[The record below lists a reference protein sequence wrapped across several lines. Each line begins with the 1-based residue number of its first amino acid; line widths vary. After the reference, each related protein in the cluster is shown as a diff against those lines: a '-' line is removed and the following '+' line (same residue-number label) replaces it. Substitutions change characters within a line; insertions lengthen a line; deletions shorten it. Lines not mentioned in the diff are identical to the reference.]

1 MNFLRKFIGNPP
13 TEEEVA
19 VLPSGKFFLT
29 RSPSSPKGAFECLY
43 ADAYAV
49 IKATST
55 PFLYQLCVTK
65 GTTADEGAGLM
76 VDEDSDDE
84 SDRESAVASLSDAPN
99 SNTADEWSFVISDEL
114 EFSVYDN
121 DAGAQVVAWRDV
133 NGDVGDRFEF
143 VVAAEASSD
152 SFVLALFKC
161 VYEAAYEKP
170 SGDIESVD
178 DARLKEFMQGTRPY
192 GGQYKDADYNP
203 EGTGRSSNP
212 GYNPSKHDPGY
223 NPTQGKH
230 SDPGYNPIQ
239 GPGKRDPGYNP
250 IQGPPADESDDEF
263 AEALAEFAEPHG
275 DTVFETASPSLY
287 YYDARGQKFV
297 RKSAQARV
305 RLIRLQQFEYTL
317 YITSAEASLNLPVSS
332 QLSPTFNYDKLSF
345 VFVQYVFTET
355 AAGAFSWLLRFGDR
369 DQLTAL
375 QSVFTMALWETI
387 NRKKYGADVEEQ
399 SEEAYLAKAMSKMDL
414 EKEKKKKNKSKTD
427 LKKSKMD
434 LKTSKVDLK
443 PAGTTGS
450 RTTGSRTT
458 AALDSDSDR
467 SEDSDAS
474 DDPYDSDSDDE
485 YVPESRVAAGDFH
498 RLAGKNTALTI
509 GGASDRAFVTRG
521 NNVGVFSTGG
531 DGVDY
536 VATLKNVADKKG
548 AKIDPQK
555 SVLHQRDQYLVMK
568 GAKDDVLYQMDVNR
582 GTVVDEWQVGTPAI
596 ADFGPN
602 AKYAQLTSEPTMTG
616 IHANGIFRIDPRLP
630 GDKLVADSSYKN
642 YKTKNNRLSVLTT
655 TEQGYTAVGSDN
667 GDIRLF
673 DQLGKNAKSRLPS
686 LGEPYTG
693 LDVSA
698 DGRWLLAT
706 CRSFL
711 LLMDLKIGG
720 GQKNEGSLGFT
731 KYFDADKK
739 PVPWRLQLRSADAVA
754 IARRTRKPVE
764 FTRAQF
770 NAGSGAKESRIVTS
784 AGPFVVSWA
793 LKDVL
798 RGRDDIYT
806 IHESGGPVVADSFRF
821 GSNKEV
827 IYTLANEVG
836 SARRGRAWHDT
847 SMSAV

>member
-19 VLPSGKFFLT
+19 VLPLGKFFLT

-49 IKATST
+49 IKATLT

-76 VDEDSDDE
+76 VDEDLDDE
-84 SDRESAVASLSDAPN
+84 LDRELAVALLLDAPN
-99 SNTADEWSFVISDEL
+99 SNTADEWLFVISDEL

-152 SFVLALFKC
+152 LFVLALFKC

-203 EGTGRSSNP
+203 EGTGRSSE
-212 GYNPSKHDPGY
+212 HDPGY
-223 NPTQGKH
+223 NP
-230 SDPGYNPIQ
+230 S
-239 GPGKRDPGYNP
+239 KRDPGYNP

-275 DTVFETASPSLY
+275 DTVFETASPLLY

-297 RKSAQARV
+297 RKLAQARV

-317 YITSAEASLNLPVSS
+317 YITLAEASLNLPVLL
-332 QLSPTFNYDKLSF
+332 QLLPTFNYDKLLF

-369 DQLTAL
+369 DQLTGL
-375 QSVFTMALWETI
+375 QLVFTMALWETI

-399 SEEAYLAKAMSKMDL
+399 SEEAYLAKAMLKMDL
-414 EKEKKKKNKSKTD
+414 EKEKKKLKD
-427 LKKSKMD
+427 LKKKDLKKKD
-434 LKTSKVDLK
+434 LKTLKMDLK

-458 AALDSDSDR
+458 AALESDSDR
-467 SEDSDAS
+467 LEDSDAS
-474 DDPYDSDSDDE
+474 DDSYDSDSDDE

-509 GGASDRAFVTRG
+509 GGALDRAFVTRG

-555 SVLHQRDQYLVMK
+555 LVLHQRDQYLVMK

-602 AKYAQLTSEPTMTG
+602 AKYAQLTLEPTMTG

-642 YKTKNNRLSVLTT
+642 YKTKNNKLLVLTT

-686 LGEPYTG
+686 LAEAYTG
-693 LDVSA
+693 LDVLA

-706 CRSFL
+706 CKLFL

-739 PVPWRLQLRSADAVA
+739 PVPWRLQLRLADAVA

-770 NAGSGAKESRIVTS
+770 NAGLGAKESRIVTL

-806 IHESGGPVVADSFRF
+806 IHESGGPVVADLFRF

-836 SARRGRAWHDT
+836 LARRGRAWHDT
-847 SMSAV
+847 LMSAV

>member
-19 VLPSGKFFLT
+19 VLPLGKFFLT

-49 IKATST
+49 IKATLT

-76 VDEDSDDE
+76 VDEDLEDE
-84 SDRESAVASLSDAPN
+84 LDRELAVALLLDAPN
-99 SNTADEWSFVISDEL
+99 SNTADEWLFVISDEL

-152 SFVLALFKC
+152 LFVLALFKC

-203 EGTGRSSNP
+203 EGTGRSSERDP
-212 GYNPSKHDPGY
+212 GYNPSKRDPGY
-223 NPTQGKH
+223 SKH
-230 SDPGYNPIQ
+230 SDQAYS
-239 GPGKRDPGYNP
+239 KRDPGYNP

-275 DTVFETASPSLY
+275 DTVFETSAPLLY

-297 RKSAQARV
+297 RKLAQARV

-317 YITSAEASLNLPVSS
+317 YITLAEASLNLPVLL
-332 QLSPTFNYDKLSF
+332 QLLPTFNYDKLLF

-369 DQLTAL
+369 DQLTGL
-375 QSVFTMALWETI
+375 QLAFTMALWETI

-399 SEEAYLAKAMSKMDL
+399 SEEAYLAKAMLKMDL
-414 EKEKKKKNKSKTD
+414 EKEKKLKD
-427 LKKSKMD
+427 LKKKD
-434 LKTSKVDLK
+434 LKKTLKVDLK
-443 PAGTTGS
+443 PAGTTDSSTTNS

-458 AALDSDSDR
+458 AALESDSDR
-467 SEDSDAS
+467 LDDSDAS
-474 DDPYDSDSDDE
+474 DDSYDSDSDDE

-509 GGASDRAFVTRG
+509 GGALDRAFVTRG

-548 AKIDPQK
+548 AKIDPLK
-555 SVLHQRDQYLVMK
+555 LVLHQRDQYLVMK

-602 AKYAQLTSEPTMTG
+602 AKYAQLTLEPTMTG

-642 YKTKNNRLSVLTT
+642 YKTKNNKLLVLTT

-693 LDVSA
+693 LDVLA

-706 CRSFL
+706 CKLFL

-739 PVPWRLQLRSADAVA
+739 PVPWRLQLRLADAVA

-770 NAGSGAKESRIVTS
+770 NAGLGAKESRIVTL

-806 IHESGGPVVADSFRF
+806 IHESGGPVVADLFRF

-836 SARRGRAWHDT
+836 LARRGRAWHDT
-847 SMSAV
+847 LMNAV